1 MWGRCGGYCRGLFD
15 EGFSAE
21 NAPPLNHLTKF
32 YKLPK
37 IKTATMKKTIFT
49 FLAFTLLL
57 SFSCEKQNILNPEP
71 PDELPPATMT
81 GANTF
86 GCLVN
91 GEVWRPY
98 IQDGN
103 IWEKA
108 LNVKHDRGWVDC
120 DQLFIGAQRKFHDN
134 GEYTLRQ
141 TFAINVWCPVLGVN
155 EITPTNGIFLDF
167 LVQGSCSYKYKVDT
181 LFPYLMNIT
190 KLDVENNIA
199 SGTFEFTA
207 INNDNQC
214 PDTLR
219 ITQGRFDAD
228 SRL

>member
-1 MWGRCGGYCRGLFD
+1 
-15 EGFSAE
+15 
-21 NAPPLNHLTKF
+21 
-32 YKLPK
+32 
-37 IKTATMKKTIFT
+37 MKKAIFT

-57 SFSCEKQNILNPEP
+57 SFSCEKNNIFNPKP

-98 IQDGN
+98 IEGAN
-103 IWEKA
+103 IWESA

-120 DQLFIGAQRKFHDN
+120 DQLFIGA
-134 GEYTLRQ
+134 TRQ
-141 TFAINVWCPVLGVN
+141 LFGDDSLYQTIIINVWCPELGEN
-155 EITPTNGIFLDF
+155 KITPAKGAFHDF
-167 LVQGSCSYKYKVDT
+167 YINSPCSYRYRVDT
-181 LFPYLMNIT
+181 LSPYIINIT
-190 KLDVENNIA
+190 KLDTANNIA

-207 INNDNQC
+207 INNEC
-214 PDTLR
+214 PDTIR

-228 SRL
+228 SSL